1 MVFSSQRP
9 IILLILSYTLTTEF
23 ALKLLRHGKH
33 VQTKRKDTLFNRA
46 SEGVGAEV
54 QTRQYRAPPSRPY
67 QNMKIFILQSK
78 IPNSQNLSLKKV
90 KP

>member
-9 IILLILSYTLTTEF
+9 IILLILSYTLTTKF

-33 VQTKRKDTLFNRA
+33 VQTKKKDTLFNRE

-54 QTRQYRAPPSRPY
+54 QTRQCRAPPSRPY
-67 QNMKIFILQSK
+67 QNMKRFCIAE
-78 IPNSQNLSLKKV
+78 
-90 KP
+90 